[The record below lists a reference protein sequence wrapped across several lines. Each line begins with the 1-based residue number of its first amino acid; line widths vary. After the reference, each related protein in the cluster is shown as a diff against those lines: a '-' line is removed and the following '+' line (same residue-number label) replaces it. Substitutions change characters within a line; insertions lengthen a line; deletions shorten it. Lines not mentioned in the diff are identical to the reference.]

1 MLVHQSQAG
10 CIIGKGGL
18 KIKELREVSQKCSY
32 AINAIQAGLHR
43 FYDCHVQL
51 RAKASVPC
59 SSDEFNRLRGLYA
72 ISSLLMLGQRAV
84 YVWAL
89 ERSKTTSVFVIFGY
103 ASSIGISF
111 AFTSIFVSVWYSG
124 FQSTFRRVSKILR
137 RINLLTAEFSF
148 ENPSRDTQV
157 KRNND
162 EYTRRTYGKCSYYK
176 FYEKSKAKRGS
187 ITFLFDKK
195 LTIRCWKSCGCW
207 KLKNC
212 QKVIK
217 FINKKNWRK

>member
-59 SSDEFNRLRGLYA
+59 SSDEFNRPRGLYA
-72 ISSLLMLGQRAV
+72 ISLLMFGQRAV

-89 ERSKTTSVFVIFGY
+89 ERSKTTSVFVIFGH
-103 ASSIGISF
+103 ASSIDISF
-111 AFTSIFVSVWYSG
+111 AFTSIFVFVWYSG

-148 ENPSRDTQV
+148 KNSLRDTQV
-157 KRNND
+157 KWSND
-162 EYTRRTYGKCSYYK
+162 EYTRRAQGKCSHYK

-195 LTIRCWKSCGCW
+195 FTVRCWKKCGYW

>member
-59 SSDEFNRLRGLYA
+59 SSDEFNRPRGLYA
-72 ISSLLMLGQRAV
+72 ISLLMLGQRAV

-137 RINLLTAEFSF
+137 RINLLTAEFSLK
-148 ENPSRDTQV
+148 NPLRDTQV
-157 KRNND
+157 EWRV
-162 EYTRRTYGKCSYYK
+162 YTSNAGQM
-176 FYEKSKAKRGS
+176 
-187 ITFLFDKK
+187 FL
-195 LTIRCWKSCGCW
+195 L
-207 KLKNC
+207 
-212 QKVIK
+212 
-217 FINKKNWRK
+217 